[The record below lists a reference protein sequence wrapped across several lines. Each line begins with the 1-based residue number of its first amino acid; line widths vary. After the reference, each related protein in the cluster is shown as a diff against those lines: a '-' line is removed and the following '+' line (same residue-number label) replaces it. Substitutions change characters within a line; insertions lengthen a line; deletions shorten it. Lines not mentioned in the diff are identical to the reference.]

1 MQESQYRIYKDIKN
15 GLNQELHDN
24 KTRALITVAYVVLSG
39 YNYPIESYV
48 KKAISYGATRRDF
61 LNVISCIIGDMRL
74 LDSII
79 ELFRILD
86 DNFQKED
93 KK

>member
-1 MQESQYRIYKDIKN
+1 MQESKLRIYKDIQN
-15 GLNQELHDN
+15 ALNQDLHDV
-24 KTRALITVAYVVLSG
+24 KIKALITLAYAILSG
-39 YNYPIESYV
+39 YKYPIESYV

-61 LNVISCIIGDMRL
+61 LNVISCIIGDKRL
-74 LDSII
+74 LSSIM

-86 DNFQKED
+86 DNFTKED